1 MEFAIGRGHRAA
13 TLYPV
18 GLPVQPDHDAAMR
31 ISGEAPDGEPILY
44 RGNESQY
51 KPRDLATSDRLVGP
65 S

>member
-1 MEFAIGRGHRAA
+1 VELAIGRGHRAA

-44 RGNESQY
+44 RG
-51 KPRDLATSDRLVGP
+51 D
-65 S
+65 